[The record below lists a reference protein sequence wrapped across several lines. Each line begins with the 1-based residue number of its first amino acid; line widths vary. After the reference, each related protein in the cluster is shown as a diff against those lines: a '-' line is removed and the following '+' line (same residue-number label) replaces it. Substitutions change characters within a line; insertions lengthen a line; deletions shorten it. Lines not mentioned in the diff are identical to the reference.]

1 MFNKAVLM
9 NAGFREAS
17 AEADYDCYVFQDVDM
32 IPEDDRNIYVCSGV
46 PRHVGS
52 HLAQWNY
59 RYTHTLMSFF
69 LDSQLLSC
77 FKRHLTLHTS

>member
-1 MFNKAVLM
+1 MLFFVLIDVQKSPDVFNKAALM

-17 AEADYDCYVFQDVDM
+17 AEADFDCYVFHDVDM
-32 IPEDDRNIYVCSGV
+32 IPEDDRNIYVCSAV

-59 RYTHTLMSFF
+59 M
-69 LDSQLLSC
+69 
-77 FKRHLTLHTS
+77 